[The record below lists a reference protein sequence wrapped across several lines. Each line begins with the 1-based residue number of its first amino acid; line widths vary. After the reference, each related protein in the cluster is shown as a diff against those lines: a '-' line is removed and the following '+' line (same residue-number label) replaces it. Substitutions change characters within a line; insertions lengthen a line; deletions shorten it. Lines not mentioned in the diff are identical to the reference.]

1 MHSTVGRA
9 MKHFKPLAASGEAPI
24 GLGLRAPHMDEVS
37 RARPAVDFFEIH
49 PENFILDRGRLEA
62 LTRIRE
68 HYPLSLHGVGLSLG
82 SYGGLDR
89 KHVAALKDLVDRL
102 DPFLVS
108 DHLSWSAAD
117 GVFLNDLLPLPY
129 TRESLSVF
137 ACNVDHIQTALKRQI
152 LIENPS
158 AYIQFNGNDFDE
170 PEFLRQLV
178 AKTGCGLL
186 LDVNNVFVSAN
197 NLGFDAGTYLRT
209 FPIAHVREIHVAG
222 HHKRD
227 LDGATILID
236 DHGSSVSAPVW
247 KLYGDAIASTDSA
260 ATLIEWDSNIPPLEQ
275 LLAERIKAVHIAR
288 SPKTQV
294 SAPSLAQLQSEM
306 VRALIGFDLSEANVL
321 PGHTGHLSVHRNN
334 VRESLTAAL
343 SLVYGGVEQ
352 LIGEPFFRQTALRF
366 VEINPPREPSL
377 AAYGEEFPEF
387 LEGLSSCRSLPYLG
401 DVARLEW
408 CASRASL
415 HKPMASLGAE
425 KLGLHSAGRC
435 ERLKFKPQDGLC
447 YISSR
452 YPVDEIWSF
461 ARAGG
466 EGVSPAIDSGPVF
479 LEIAP
484 RNDGVSIRRLDEAES
499 AFRQSLWMGADLGT
513 AADAALAVDP
523 LFVLFAALRSALA
536 DGVFLDC
543 HIDQSQHQETV
554 PCLC

>member
-1 MHSTVGRA
+1 
-9 MKHFKPLAASGEAPI
+9 MKHFKSLAASAEAPI
-24 GLGLRAPHMDEVS
+24 GLGLRAPHMDEVL
-37 RARPAVDFFEIH
+37 RARPAVDFFEVH
-49 PENFILDRGRLEA
+49 PENFIHDRGRLDA
-62 LTRIRE
+62 LTRIRDD
-68 HYPLSLHGVGLSLG
+68 YPLSLHAVGLSLG

-89 KHVAALKDLVDRL
+89 NHAAALKDLVDRL

-108 DHLSWSAAD
+108 DHLSWSAAN

-158 AYIQFNGNDFDE
+158 AYLQFNGNDFDE

-178 AKTGCGLL
+178 AKTGCGVL
-186 LDVNNVFVSAN
+186 LDVNNVYVSAN
-197 NLGFDAGTYLRT
+197 NLGFDAGTYLRA

-222 HHKRD
+222 HHRKD

-247 KLYGDAIASTDSA
+247 TLYGDAIASADSA

-275 LLAERIKAVHIAR
+275 LLAERIKAVHIAHG
-288 SPKTQV
+288 PKMRV

-306 VRALIGFDLSEANVL
+306 TRALISVEPCETNLHL
-321 PGHTGHLSVHRNN
+321 GHTGHLSVYRNN

-343 SLVYGGVEQ
+343 SLVYSGVEQ
-352 LIGEPFFRQTALRF
+352 LVGEPFFRQTALRF
-366 VEINPPREPSL
+366 IEINPPREPSL
-377 AAYGEEFPEF
+377 AAYGEEFPKF
-387 LEGLSSCRSLPYLG
+387 LEGLSACRSLPYLG

-415 HKPMASLGAE
+415 HRPQASLGAE
-425 KLGLHSAGRC
+425 ELGLHGAGQC
-435 ERLKFKPQDGLC
+435 ERLKFKPQDGVC

-452 YPVDEIWSF
+452 YPVHEIWSF
-461 ARAGG
+461 ARASG
-466 EGVSPAIDSGPVF
+466 EGVSPSIDSGAAF

-484 RNDGVSIRRLDEAES
+484 GNDGVSIRRLDEAEFT
-499 AFRQSLWMGADLGT
+499 FRQSLWGVADLGT

-536 DGVFLDC
+536 DGVFVEC
-543 HIDQSQHQETV
+543 RTDQSQHQEAL

>member
-1 MHSTVGRA
+1 
-9 MKHFKPLAASGEAPI
+9 MKHFKPLAASAEAPI
-24 GLGLRAPHMDEVS
+24 GLGLRAPHMDEVLHT
-37 RARPAVDFFEIH
+37 RPAVDFFEVH
-49 PENFILDRGRLEA
+49 PENFILDRGRLEVLA
-62 LTRIRE
+62 HIRDD
-68 HYPLSLHGVGLSLG
+68 YPLSLHGVGLSLG

-108 DHLSWSAAD
+108 DHLSWSTAN

-197 NLGFDAGTYLRT
+197 NLGFDAGTYLRA

-222 HHKRD
+222 HHRKD
-227 LDGATILID
+227 LDGASILID

-247 KLYGDAIASTDSA
+247 KLYGDAIVSADSA

-275 LLAERIKAVHIAR
+275 LLAERAKALHIAR
-288 SPKTQV
+288 GSKMPV
-294 SAPSLAQLQSEM
+294 SARSLAQLQSEM
-306 VRALIGFDLSEANVL
+306 ARALISVEPPESNLNI
-321 PGHTGHLSVHRNN
+321 GHTGHLSVYRNN
-334 VRESLTAAL
+334 VRESLIAAL
-343 SLVYGGVEQ
+343 SLVYRGVEQ
-352 LIGEPFFRQTALRF
+352 LVGEPFFRQTALRF
-366 VEINPPREPSL
+366 IEINPPREPLL
-377 AAYGEEFPEF
+377 AAYGGEFPEF
-387 LEGLSSCRSLPYLG
+387 LESLSSCRSLPYLG

-408 CASRASL
+408 RASRASL
-415 HKPMASLGAE
+415 HKPQASLGPE
-425 KLGLHSAGRC
+425 TLGLHAVGPC
-435 ERLKFKPQDGLC
+435 DRLRFKPQDGVSYL
-447 YISSR
+447 SSR

-466 EGVSPAIDSGPVF
+466 EGTSPSIDSGAVF

-484 RNDGVSIRRLDEAES
+484 GNDGVSIRRLDEPEFR
-499 AFRQSLWMGADLGT
+499 FRQSLSSGATLGP
-513 AADAALAVDP
+513 AADTALAVDP

-543 HIDQSQHQETV
+543 HIDQSQHQEAL